1 MRRIKIVLVALVILI
16 GAIIVT
22 DVGFNTITMKGGADT
37 LYVGAGPGNDSTT
50 IQGAIDLAAP
60 GGTVY
65 VHSGDYYESA
75 DPLNAIKIDKTI
87 TLIGEDRDTTIIN
100 ATGYTYGILIS
111 NADYVNITG
120 FTVIGANA
128 YNIRLYPSNDSHIY
142 DNILKNSISNA
153 LGMNPGSGNLI
164 EDNQFVDN
172 PRGILISGD
181 SSANIL
187 RNNIINSCSDRA
199 VTIENGATEN
209 LLSSNTITNSGTGI
223 HLYESENNYIEDN
236 QISGGGYGIKIFDQS
251 SSVLKNNVI
260 SDNDIG
266 LKVFDYSSATILNC
280 HFQDSDSYDLS
291 MGDAS
296 DPKGDLILINTT
308 FDYDFGVTI
317 LDDVSTLTV
326 QWYLHIKVVDESDEP
341 VAGIAVRIKGYGDFA
356 ENYVTNSEGKVSWI
370 VLTNYIQ
377 DKEGTEIYT
386 PYNVTSYNTTSLGY
400 AKPEVIMSAS
410 QEVIVKIFS
419 DIDGDGVLDKDDDF
433 PIDPTQWT
441 DSDGDGYGDN
451 ASGNDPDVFPNDP
464 SEWKDSDG
472 DEVGDNSDEF
482 PHDPK
487 EWEDSDGDG
496 IGDNS
501 DFLPSVHNTVFFF
514 IVGIVVVVILIF
526 LALMF
531 SKRRKKPTK
540 WGEEEK
546 SG

>member
-1 MRRIKIVLVALVILI
+1 MRRIKIALMAWIVLIAT
-16 GAIIVT
+16 IIFVHV
-22 DVGFNTITMKGGADT
+22 DFNMISMNARAET
-37 LYVGAGPGNDSTT
+37 LYVGGSGLDNYSVIQDAIND
-50 IQGAIDLAAP
+50 
-60 GGTVY
+60 
-65 VHSGDYYESA
+65 A
-75 DPLNAIKIDKTI
+75 DPGDTIYVYAGTYEGELSIDKTL
-87 TLIGEDRDTTIIN
+87 TLLGEDKNTTIID
-100 ATGYTYGILIS
+100 ATYKLYGIIITY
-111 NADYVNITG
+111 ADYVNISG
-120 FTVIGANA
+120 FTITGANT
-128 YNIRLYPSNDSHIY
+128 YNIRLYPSDHSHIY

-209 LLSSNTITNSGTGI
+209 LLSSNTITNYGTAI

-236 QISGGGYGIKIFDQS
+236 LISGGGYGIKIFDQS
-251 SSVLKNNVI
+251 SSILKNNII

-291 MGDAS
+291 LGDTIN
-296 DPKGDLILINTT
+296 PKGDLTLINTT

-317 LDDVSTLTV
+317 LDNVSTLTV
-326 QWYLHIKVVDESDEP
+326 QWYLHIKVIDESDEP
-341 VAGIAVRIKGYGDFA
+341 VAGIAVQIKGYGDFE

-377 DKEGTEIYT
+377 DKDGAVIYT
-386 PYNVTSYNTTSLGY
+386 PYNITAYNATSLGY
-400 AKPEVIMSAS
+400 AKPEVTMSAS
-410 QEVIVKIFS
+410 KEIIVKIFS

-433 PIDPTQWT
+433 PIDPTQWI

-451 ASGNDPDVFPNDP
+451 LSGNDPDIFPNDP
-464 SEWKDSDG
+464 DEWKDSDG
-472 DEVGDNSDEF
+472 DGVGDNSDEF
-482 PHDPK
+482 PNDPE
-487 EWEDSDGDG
+487 EWKDSDGDG
-496 IGDNS
+496 VGDNS
-501 DFLPSVHNTVFFF
+501 DFLPSVHNTIFFL
-514 IVGIVVVVILIF
+514 IVGIVVIIIIIIIVIL
-526 LALMF
+526 LL
-531 SKRRKKPTK
+531 KRGKKPAK

-546 SG
+546 SD